1 MPWFDEDAIQLKID
15 ELLEFYQM
23 TPDDLDHEYIY
34 LNSDEM
40 ENFINHSVQI
50 IETELLRLLNDK

>member
-1 MPWFDEDAIQLKID
+1 MIPE
-15 ELLEFYQM
+15 
-23 TPDDLDHEYIY
+23 DLDHEYIY

-50 IETELLRLLNDK
+50 IEGELLRLLNDK